1 MNSDGLIH
9 NGTDMFPFSINK
21 IAMLRACLLPEGIE
35 TYLFPLVKYHGNW
48 KTVGHSQWN
57 ESRKI
62 PRSDVFNGF
71 RLTVRK
77 DVSDKK
83 LMDLSKCVPGP
94 VCAKNIDWLMR
105 INKIARDND
114 CHVLMI
120 TAPKPEGDRQV
131 LNGHLTIYDVAKKS
145 NINVINFNELS
156 LVDVRNDFNDK
167 VHLNTYGAE
176 KASRYLAEYIAE
188 RYRIKP
194 TLPEAEQASWLSMVK
209 RYELEKDKLMKDVC
223 N

>member
-9 NGTDMFPFSINK
+9 NGTDMFTFS
-21 IAMLRACLLPEGIE
+21 
-35 TYLFPLVKYHGNW
+35 
-48 KTVGHSQWN
+48 
-57 ESRKI
+57 
-62 PRSDVFNGF
+62 
-71 RLTVRK
+71 
-77 DVSDKK
+77 
-83 LMDLSKCVPGP
+83 
-94 VCAKNIDWLMR
+94 

-131 LNGHLTIYDVAKKS
+131 LNRHLTIYDVAKKS